1 MNVKIEG
8 IVLKEIRFKE
18 TSKILTIFTP
28 YHGKISAIAR
38 GVYRPKSKLT
48 GSIQPFSYNNF
59 IMYKGRNFYYINQ
72 VDVIDS
78 FYSIREEIHR
88 SLCGAYLLEL
98 TDSSILEEEENTK
111 LFKLFK
117 KGLKVLSSLKKD
129 FLKFILSYEIKHISF
144 LGYKP
149 LLSHCA
155 ICGNE
160 GFNAFKFGIDIG
172 GIICSKCVHLDSS
185 CEHMDLNMYK
195 GINELLY
202 APLDKL
208 DDVVIS
214 KETVCKLHEIMIKYI
229 LQRIDKN
236 GFNSLNTL
244 KLLNDYGEIR

>member
-8 IVLKEIRFKE
+8 IVLKEMRFKE

-28 YHGKISAIAR
+28 NYGKISAIAR
-38 GVYRPKSKLT
+38 GAYRPKSKLT

-78 FYSIREEIHR
+78 FYSIREDINR
-88 SLCGAYLLEL
+88 SMCGAYLLEL
-98 TDSSILEEEENTK
+98 TDASIFEEEENTR
-111 LFKLFK
+111 LFQLFK
-117 KGLKVLSSLKKD
+117 KGLKVLSTLKKD
-129 FLKFILSYEIKHISF
+129 FLKFVLSYETKHISF

-149 LLSHCA
+149 LLSHCI
-155 ICGNE
+155 ICGNKKISD
-160 GFNAFKFGIDIG
+160 FKFNIDLG
-172 GIICSKCVHLDSS
+172 GVVCSKCTYLDSVS
-185 CEHMDLNMYK
+185 EYMDLNMYK

-208 DDVVIS
+208 EDIRIS
-214 KETVCKLHEIMIKYI
+214 ENTLYKLHKIMVKYI
-229 LQRIDKN
+229 LERIDKT

-244 KLLNDYGEIR
+244 KLLNDYGGS